1 LELVEAMTISENV
14 WLYIKGK
21 PYLQEAL
28 ENGVVNY
35 SALARMI
42 GREMGSRNY
51 DAIKA
56 ALLRLNRKLG
66 KERRNME
73 QKVLKVLRTSRLE
86 MRDKIAVIITH
97 RKMDISA
104 IAIAK
109 STSGYTYIVNSDVV
123 EKIKERDVLKVQ
135 KDLGM
140 ITVISPEA
148 LEETPGV
155 IAYLLSSL
163 AVENINVVEFVSCY
177 KDTLLVFK
185 NSDIMRAYEILS
197 DKLKS

>member
-1 LELVEAMTISENV
+1 MTISENV

>member
-1 LELVEAMTISENV
+1 MATSISENV

-42 GREMGSRNY
+42 GKDMGTRNF

-56 ALLRLNRKLG
+56 ALLRISRKLG
-66 KERRNME
+66 KDRRNME
-73 QKVLKVLRTSRLE
+73 QKVLRVLRTSRLE
-86 MRDKIAVIITH
+86 MRDKVAVIIAH
-97 RKMDISA
+97 RKLDISA
-104 IAIAK
+104 IANAK
-109 STSGYTYIVNSDVV
+109 STSGHTYIVNSDVA
-123 EKIKERDVLKVQ
+123 ENIRARDVLKIQ
-135 KDLGM
+135 NDLSM
-140 ITVISPEA
+140 ITVISPES

-155 IAYLLSSL
+155 IAYLLSAL
-163 AVENINVVEFVSCY
+163 AVESINVVEFVSCF

-197 DKLKS
+197 EKLKE